1 MNGIAAFVLSG
12 GKSSR
17 MGSDKALL
25 ELGGKSLIARAVELA
40 SKMSRD
46 VAIVGDPQKLAGF
59 GRVITDVFPDRGPLG
74 GIHAALSQSS
84 ADLNLIL
91 AVDLPFLRVGFLEFL
106 LQQAQSSGATVT
118 VASTS
123 GYFHPLCA
131 CYRKSFLSV
140 AEQALTEGRNKIDA
154 LFGHVTLRVIT
165 EEELSANGFTSS
177 LLRNVNTPEEWERAQ
192 TDLT

>member
-91 AVDLPFLRVGFLEFL
+91 AVDLPFL
-106 LQQAQSSGATVT
+106 
-118 VASTS
+118 
-123 GYFHPLCA
+123 
-131 CYRKSFLSV
+131 
-140 AEQALTEGRNKIDA
+140 
-154 LFGHVTLRVIT
+154 
-165 EEELSANGFTSS
+165 
-177 LLRNVNTPEEWERAQ
+177 
-192 TDLT
+192 